1 LGATNG
7 FGDGL
12 QSQAGETRMR
22 RRVDVLLAAFLAVGL
37 VGCASLSKRDKGA
50 IIGGTTGAV
59 VGGIIGKQSDNTAAG
74 AIIGAVVGGAAGAI
88 IGDYMDKQAE
98 EMERDLEGAKI
109 ERVGEGI
116 KVTFESG
123 ILFDVAKA
131 DLRPEAQANLA
142 NLGVILNKYEDTNI
156 LIEGHTDSDGTDEYN
171 QALSERRANS
181 VSHYL
186 ASQAVSAG
194 RMSTIGYGESQP
206 IADNNT
212 AAGKQ
217 ANRRVEV
224 AIMANEKL
232 KKAAKE
238 QAGEG

>member
-1 LGATNG
+1 M
-7 FGDGL
+7 
-12 QSQAGETRMR
+12 MR
-22 RRVDVLLAAFLAVGL
+22 RGFAVPLVALLVIGV
-37 VGCASLSKRDKGA
+37 VGCASWSKRDKGV

-59 VGGIIGKQSDNTAAG
+59 EGGIIGKQSGNTAMG
-74 AIIGAVVGGAAGAI
+74 AIIGAAVGGTAGGI
-88 IGDYMDKQAE
+88 IGNYMDKQAE
-98 EMERDLEGAKI
+98 EMDRDLEGAQV

-116 KVTFESG
+116 KITFESG

-131 DLRPEAQANLA
+131 DLRPEAQTNLTKLA
-142 NLGVILNKYEDTNI
+142 AILNKYEDTNV

-171 QALSERRANS
+171 QSLSERRSNS
-181 VSHYL
+181 VSHFL
-186 ASQAVSAG
+186 AQQSVSHG

-206 IADNNT
+206 VADNGT

-217 ANRRVEV
+217 ENRRVEV